1 MATLAQI
8 ANRVRNIAVVKA
20 PQRVGPN
27 GGNLKRQL
35 AAYNRPS
42 GMVKEVRKGNSI
54 TIELSLDV
62 APPGAEYGQWWND
75 PTVSKTVR
83 KGKTKNIPEAIN
95 YGDKALNDPSV
106 DKLINDYVETLMNQI
121 TDDTVKQLEKE
132 LKKI

>member
-8 ANRVRNIAVVKA
+8 ANRVRDLAVLKA
-20 PQRVGPN
+20 PVKT
-27 GGNLKRQL
+27 GNLRKQL

-42 GMVKEVRKGNSI
+42 GMIKEVRKGNSI

-83 KGKTKNIPEAIN
+83 KGKTKNIPDAIN
-95 YGDKALNDPSV
+95 YGDKALNDPAV
-106 DKLINDYVETLMNQI
+106 DKLINDYVQTLLNQI
-121 TDDTVKQLEKE
+121 ADDTVKELGKE
-132 LKKI
+132 LKKL

>member
-20 PQRVGPN
+20 PLKT
-27 GGNLKRQL
+27 GNLKRQL

-75 PTVSKTVR
+75 PTVSKTVK